1 MFVRC
6 PGCGERLG
14 VRAADA
20 GKKARCGKCG
30 LVFVIEAKGEGGGG
44 KAEGRGDLE
53 RANPQAAED
62 EAPRP
67 QFDDD
72 LPASVTFA
80 CSLCDTR
87 ITAATRNVGKKVK
100 CPDCGRVNVIP
111 PPEKPKAKKAP
122 AAMSGEQIEL
132 LDADVRTWEDQQ
144 TTAPPP
150 AAVLHPVEC
159 KLCAT
164 RMYATDEQIGR
175 ELKCPDCGTL
185 TVAKRS
191 APKMK
196 PKLPELV
203 GKEYELD
210 PESKPTKR
218 YVPVPVAVRDAEM
231 HAHVRATTVGPDGR
245 LIVKKEEMLGRPVMP
260 KIPLITGVWRML
272 VTQEVIARWIMMS
285 ILFGGAGWLVSSSI
299 LTPLSG
305 AATAIGGIFQMLM
318 GAAVLIMWL
327 TFAGPTFLT
336 IVGESAD
343 GHDKF
348 HDAPFWSPLEWMG
361 ECVQVAVAIG
371 AAGLVGTGIGW
382 GAMAAFAAAG
392 VTLPREAVA
401 VIAAVGPVLV
411 FPLALLGTFLENAT
425 LGVVSPRLLSTLVKC
440 PGPWLLF
447 YVESALL
454 VAAAMGACYGLVR
467 SESPLGLAAL
477 PLVIMGTATVY
488 MRLAGRLAWW
498 ISEATAVEEDEEF
511 HDETAAAHP
520 HLAAARKAEHERKR
534 RGEAE

>member
-1 MFVRC
+1 VRC

-14 VRAADA
+14 VRPADE

-30 LVFVIEAKGEGGGG
+30 LVFVIEGAEKR
-44 KAEGRGDLE
+44 KAENGKPED
-53 RANPQAAED
+53 AAEPKAAD
-62 EAPRP
+62 ENVPRP

-87 ITAATRNVGKKVK
+87 ITAASRNAGKKVK

-111 PPEKPKAKKAP
+111 APEKPKAKKAP

-132 LDADVRTWEDQQ
+132 QGADARTWEDQQ

-150 AAVLHPVEC
+150 AVVLHPVEC

-164 RMYATDEQIGR
+164 LMYATDEQIGR

-191 APKMK
+191 APKTK

-210 PESKPTKR
+210 PASKPTKR

-260 KIPLITGVWRML
+260 KIPLVTGVWRML

-285 ILFGGAGWLVSSSI
+285 ILFGGAGWLVSSSL

-454 VAAAMGACYGLVR
+454 VAAAMGACYGLAR
-467 SESPLGLAAL
+467 TESPLGFAAL
-477 PLVIMGTATVY
+477 PLIIMGAATVY

-520 HLAAARKAEHERKR
+520 HLAAARKAAHERRR